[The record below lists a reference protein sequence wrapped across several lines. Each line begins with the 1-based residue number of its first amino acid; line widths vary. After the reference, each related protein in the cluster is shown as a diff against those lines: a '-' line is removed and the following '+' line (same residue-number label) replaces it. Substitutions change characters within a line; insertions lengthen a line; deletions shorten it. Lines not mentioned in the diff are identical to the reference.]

1 MRSSGLIQRLAG
13 AVAAGFAI
21 IHFPAPTLA
30 GFDCQQPATQ
40 AEINTC
46 AVISAKKA
54 DQALNQTYQKLKATL
69 SSHQDK
75 LLLDAQLAWIQF
87 RDGHCA
93 LERSFEEGGTLSIT
107 TQLDCVKRMSDV
119 REKELRSLLRTRH
132 GVSTPPHSQ
141 YMLIGPDG
149 IGVARIGMTTAQLK
163 QRLDVHTVLL
173 AKHPMMVDVDA
184 IPMAR
189 EGIIQFYVLF
199 PTGTSVKD
207 SSVIKAL
214 LTTNPAYKT
223 REGVGPGM
231 LLSEAARL
239 YGQPTLSFNSANESR
254 ETATFA
260 GQPSRQIRFGVNV
273 SGTSMAG
280 VYAGPRKEYNQTQR
294 YQDSAS
300 ISYVLVGV
308 P

>member
-1 MRSSGLIQRLAG
+1 MIY
-13 AVAAGFAI
+13 
-21 IHFPAPTLA
+21 FPAPMLA
-30 GFDCQQPATQ
+30 GSDCQQPATQ
-40 AEINTC
+40 AEINIC

-69 SSHQDK
+69 SAHQYK
-75 LLLDAQLAWIQF
+75 LLLDAQLSWIQF
-87 RDGHCA
+87 RDNHCA

-107 TQLDCVKRMSDV
+107 TQLDCVKRMSDA
-119 REKELRSLLRTRH
+119 REKELRSLLRSHH
-132 GVSTPPHSQ
+132 GFSTPSHSQ
-141 YMLIGPDG
+141 DTLIGPDG

-163 QRLDVHTVLL
+163 QRLDAHTVLL
-173 AKHPMMVDVDA
+173 AKQRMMVDVEA
-184 IPMAR
+184 IPMSR

-207 SSVIKAL
+207 TSVIKAL

-231 LLSEAARL
+231 LLSQAARL
-239 YGQPTLSFNSANESR
+239 YGQPTLTYNTANESR

-260 GQPSRQIRFGVNV
+260 GQPSGQIRFGVKV
-273 SGTSMAG
+273 GVTSMAG

-294 YQDSAS
+294 YQDSAF